1 MMVSVNTLAD
11 MYECVHINAWVSDG
25 GLLNVEFPKHHR
37 EGADLGRKHRSQK
50 HAVFSLPK

>member
-37 EGADLGRKHRSQK
+37 EGADLGRKHRPQK